1 MQATLVNYTPNPELN
16 IVAAARSSAS
26 QSIIEELWHKL
37 SPHQVGNLLKRLLD
51 SGHLSPFE
59 HASFTLGCCDERES
73 CGIFTTMK
81 SEARAK

>member
-37 SPHQVGNLLKRLLD
+37 SPQQISNLLEQHLD
-51 SGHLSPFE
+51 SGHLSSSE
-59 HASFTLGCCDERES
+59 HVVAPQIISQ
-73 CGIFTTMK
+73 
-81 SEARAK
+81 RADFP